1 MSDVNKEENLIKKY
15 FEVKDLEDGLNVITG
30 IVKDENIQ
38 NQAKEDNKFLEII
51 KHIEQTQNDEDASKE
66 LNNSTLSNKIK
77 ENLKYYFTYKEKRYF
92 INGNFIINTKGDIYK
107 KYIKVAEKLFNS
119 SFGFSNSR
127 NSNSYDRGED
137 IERLGES
144 LTLLTISGL
153 TGGKMKGQFKN
164 LKSSDLKVI
173 DADIIIDR
181 FMILFSDIKEID
193 KSFYKDKTIFDVME
207 SFASRAVI
215 NNYLSENPDLDENE
229 KKKYLV
235 IDNNKKNY
243 KVGYAKNSFKTKY
256 LYRSVLNNFHS
267 KFDEGMVR
275 AIKKCAE
282 LNKGEGGQ
290 IKDPIT
296 KRTLEVAPNG
306 LIKKGLKNFGGF
318 LSDAL
323 GFSNGKDI
331 YSRLFRLIATG
342 IKENGGVFGILRKM
356 QGKLLQENKKLSNK
370 VLEGRVN
377 ETLQEIAEAKKRGE
391 TPK

>member
-1 MSDVNKEENLIKKY
+1 MSDGNKEVNLIEKYFTVRTTRNGVKWIFEVNKDDKIR
-15 FEVKDLEDGLNVITG
+15 GR
-30 IVKDENIQ
+30 
-38 NQAKEDNKFLEII
+38 AKEDIDFLKII
-51 KHIEQTQNDEDASKE
+51 KNIKLTKDNEEASEELKNANEKND
-66 LNNSTLSNKIK
+66 IK
-77 ENLKYYFTYKEKRYF
+77 FMYYLTYKNERYYVPKF
-92 INGNFIINTKGDIYK
+92 VYDKSMQEYVKSADK
-107 KYIKVAEKLFNS
+107 HFNS
-119 SFGFSNSR
+119 SPFGNSNSR

-137 IERLGES
+137 FERLGES

-173 DADIIIDR
+173 DADIVIDR
-181 FMILFSDIKEID
+181 FIILFGNIKEID

-215 NNYLSENPDLDENE
+215 NNYLSENPDLNEKE
-229 KKKYLV
+229 KKKYLE
-235 IDNNKKNY
+235 IDKNKKNY

-256 LYRSVLNNFHS
+256 LYRSVLNNFQS

-296 KRTLEVAPNG
+296 KRTIEVAPEGIIN
-306 LIKKGLKNFGGF
+306 KGLKNFGGF

-342 IKENGGVFGILRKM
+342 VKENGGIFGILRKM

-377 ETLQEIAEAKKRGE
+377 ETLREIAEAKKRGE

>member
-1 MSDVNKEENLIKKY
+1 MSDGNKEVNLIEKYFTVRTTSNGVKWIFEVNKDDKIR
-15 FEVKDLEDGLNVITG
+15 G
-30 IVKDENIQ
+30 
-38 NQAKEDNKFLEII
+38 QAKEDIDFLKII
-51 KHIEQTQNDEDASKE
+51 KNIKLTKDNEEASEELKNANEKND
-66 LNNSTLSNKIK
+66 IK
-77 ENLKYYFTYKEKRYF
+77 FMYYLTYKNERYYVPKF
-92 INGNFIINTKGDIYK
+92 VYDKSMQEYVKSADK
-107 KYIKVAEKLFNS
+107 HFNS
-119 SFGFSNSR
+119 SPFGNSNSR

-137 IERLGES
+137 FERLGES

-173 DADIIIDR
+173 DADIVIDR
-181 FMILFSDIKEID
+181 FIILFGNIKEID
-193 KSFYKDKTIFDVME
+193 KSFYKDKTLFDVME

-215 NNYLSENPDLDENE
+215 NNYLSENPDLNEKE
-229 KKKYLV
+229 KKKYLE
-235 IDNNKKNY
+235 IDKNKKNY

-256 LYRSVLNNFHS
+256 LYRSVLNNFQS

-296 KRTLEVAPNG
+296 KRTIEVAPDGIIN
-306 LIKKGLKNFGGF
+306 KGLKNFGGF

-342 IKENGGVFGILRKM
+342 VKENGGIFGILRKM

-377 ETLQEIAEAKKRGE
+377 ETLREIAEAKKRGE